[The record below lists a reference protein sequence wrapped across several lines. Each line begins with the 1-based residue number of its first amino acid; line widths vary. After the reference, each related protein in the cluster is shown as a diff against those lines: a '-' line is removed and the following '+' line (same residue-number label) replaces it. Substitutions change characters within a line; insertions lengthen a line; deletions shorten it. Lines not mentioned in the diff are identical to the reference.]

1 MAHFYTSYALSNF
14 WYSESM
20 KTKFILHGG
29 MLSRGGP
36 DNEAFFKEFT
46 RDIKEGDTVL
56 WVGFARKEGEEREN
70 TFTRDTGWIEEYS
83 NKGLQYVN
91 ATLDE
96 LETQIQN
103 ATAIFVT
110 GSSSEILIGAM
121 KEFPNF
127 ASWIEGKIYAGS
139 SAGAC
144 LTSTVYYHCSHQ
156 KISEGIGL
164 LPIRVM
170 VHYGNSDFNATD
182 ETLAELKQHREDLEL
197 VVLPECE
204 WIVKEI

>member
-1 MAHFYTSYALSNF
+1 
-14 WYSESM
+14 M

-36 DNEAFFKEFT
+36 DNELFFKEFT
-46 RDIKEGDTVL
+46 KDLKDGGNVL
-56 WVGFARKEGEEREN
+56 WIGFARKEGEEREN
-70 TFTRDTGWIEEYS
+70 TFVRDTGWIKEYS
-83 NKGLQYVN
+83 GKSLQYVS
-91 ATLDE
+91 ATLE
-96 LETQIQN
+96 ALEAQIQN
-103 ATAIFVT
+103 ADAVFVT
-110 GSSSEILIGAM
+110 GGSSEILVKAI

-127 ASWIEGKIYAGS
+127 ASWIEGKVYAGS

-144 LTSTVYYHCSHQ
+144 LTSAIYYHCSHQ

-170 VHYGNSDFNATD
+170 VHYGNPDFNSTD
-182 ETLAELKQHREDLEL
+182 ETLAELKKHRDELEL

-204 WIVKEI
+204 WVVKEIEL

>member
-1 MAHFYTSYALSNF
+1 
-14 WYSESM
+14 M

-36 DNEAFFKEFT
+36 DNESFFQEFT
-46 RDIKEGDTVL
+46 KDLKDGDNVL
-56 WVGFARKEGEEREN
+56 WIGFARKEGEEREN
-70 TFTRDTGWIEEYS
+70 TFARDAGWIQQYS
-83 NKGLQYVN
+83 NKSLQYVS

-96 LETQIQN
+96 LETQIEN
-103 ATAIFVT
+103 ANAIFVT
-110 GSSSEILIGAM
+110 GGSSEILISAM

-127 ASWIEGKIYAGS
+127 ASWITGKIYAGS

-144 LTSTVYYHCSHQ
+144 LTSTIYYHCSHQ

-170 VHYGNSDFNATD
+170 VHYGNPDFNSTA
-182 ETLAELKQHREDLEL
+182 ESLIELKKHRDELEM
-197 VVLPECE
+197 VILPECE
-204 WIVKEI
+204 WVVKEIEL